1 MRCWSVPIWANANF
15 HHREFNMNLAHMTRK
30 CILASLAVLATV
42 GFGGCASTQN
52 NGQTV
57 RLTPEQLAA
66 IKAPPN
72 PKVPL
77 AEVIE
82 LSKAAT
88 PPATIISKL
97 QETGT
102 FYNLTPG
109 QIVDLNAQGVDQSV
123 INHLVDAQEK
133 ARQATLITQLA
144 DRDAQQAQALQRER
158 ARRQALQ
165 NNYYGGYSPWGPSYG
180 FGYSRGYYYDPF
192 FRSWRG
198 RW

>member
-1 MRCWSVPIWANANF
+1 
-15 HHREFNMNLAHMTRK
+15 MNLTHAVK
-30 CILASLAVLATV
+30 KFIFASVAVAAAASLS
-42 GFGGCASTQN
+42 GCASTQN
-52 NGQTV
+52 NGQAA

-66 IKAPPN
+66 IRPAPN

-77 AEVIE
+77 AEVIA

-88 PPATIISKL
+88 PAATIIAKL

-102 FYNLTPG
+102 YYNLTPQ

-123 INHLVDAQEK
+123 INHLAEAQEK

-144 DRDAQQAQALQRER
+144 DRDAQQAQELQRER
-158 ARRQALQ
+158 ARRQTLQ
-165 NNYYGGYSPWGPSYG
+165 NNYRWGYGASPWGPSYG
-180 FGYSRGYYYDPF
+180 FGSSRGRYYDPF
-192 FRSWRG
+192 FRSWRP